1 MSKVA
6 LITGITGQ
14 DGSYL
19 AELLIKKKYK
29 VHGLIRKKIKK
40 IKNLNYTIQKK
51 IKLHY
56 LNFENYKDLKKLIT
70 KINPDE
76 VYHLA
81 AQAYDGHS
89 FENEFYTFN
98 TNLNFTHQFLSV
110 IRKINPKAN
119 FFFAGSSEMYS
130 KNIKQKINEKT
141 NFDPKSAYGIAKVA
155 SHYLVKN
162 YRDNY
167 NFKASTGILFNHE
180 SPRKDE
186 KFVLKKIAKSVAR
199 IKFGLQK
206 KIFLGNIKSKRD
218 WGHAKDYVYAMWLI
232 NTQKKASDYV
242 IGTGKLNTVEN
253 FLKKAF
259 QYVGLNYKKYLKID
273 KKLFRKKDS
282 NARVANPKKI
292 QKNLKW
298 KRKYNFEHL
307 VKDMV
312 ESELNNLKFSSFNE
326 K

>member
-1 MSKVA
+1 
-6 LITGITGQ
+6 
-14 DGSYL
+14 
-19 AELLIKKKYK
+19 
-29 VHGLIRKKIKK
+29 
-40 IKNLNYTIQKK
+40 
-51 IKLHY
+51 
-56 LNFENYKDLKKLIT
+56 
-70 KINPDE
+70 
-76 VYHLA
+76 
-81 AQAYDGHS
+81 
-89 FENEFYTFN
+89 
-98 TNLNFTHQFLSV
+98 
-110 IRKINPKAN
+110 
-119 FFFAGSSEMYS
+119 MYS

>member
-1 MSKVA
+1 
-6 LITGITGQ
+6 
-14 DGSYL
+14 
-19 AELLIKKKYK
+19 
-29 VHGLIRKKIKK
+29 
-40 IKNLNYTIQKK
+40 
-51 IKLHY
+51 
-56 LNFENYKDLKKLIT
+56 
-70 KINPDE
+70 
-76 VYHLA
+76 
-81 AQAYDGHS
+81 
-89 FENEFYTFN
+89 
-98 TNLNFTHQFLSV
+98 
-110 IRKINPKAN
+110 
-119 FFFAGSSEMYS
+119 
-130 KNIKQKINEKT
+130 
-141 NFDPKSAYGIAKVA
+141 
-155 SHYLVKN
+155 
-162 YRDNY
+162 
-167 NFKASTGILFNHE
+167 
-180 SPRKDE
+180 
-186 KFVLKKIAKSVAR
+186 
-199 IKFGLQK
+199 
-206 KIFLGNIKSKRD
+206 
-218 WGHAKDYVYAMWLI
+218 MWLI

>member
-1 MSKVA
+1 
-6 LITGITGQ
+6 
-14 DGSYL
+14 
-19 AELLIKKKYK
+19 
-29 VHGLIRKKIKK
+29 
-40 IKNLNYTIQKK
+40 
-51 IKLHY
+51 
-56 LNFENYKDLKKLIT
+56 
-70 KINPDE
+70 
-76 VYHLA
+76 
-81 AQAYDGHS
+81 
-89 FENEFYTFN
+89 
-98 TNLNFTHQFLSV
+98 
-110 IRKINPKAN
+110 
-119 FFFAGSSEMYS
+119 MYS

-232 NTQKKASDYV
+232 KTQKKASDYV

-259 QYVGLNYKKYLKID
+259 QYV
-273 KKLFRKKDS
+273 S
-282 NARVANPKKI
+282 
-292 QKNLKW
+292 
-298 KRKYNFEHL
+298 
-307 VKDMV
+307 
-312 ESELNNLKFSSFNE
+312 
-326 K
+326 